1 MLRIPG
7 KDRSL
12 SWRCQAIA
20 STMPLRRRLL
30 LHLEDPFPGF
40 RAPALNPARQFVL
53 PLQLDDCVLLGDLG
67 VGVAGDLAGLDAAA
81 ADFLPPRDVGAAQR
95 VGPEAP
101 RLQFLRCRHRL
112 QTVRTHI
119 RASLG
124 GFWGDP
130 AVHGWV
136 NSGKDG

>member
-1 MLRIPG
+1 M
-7 KDRSL
+7 SL
-12 SWRCQAIA
+12 SC
-20 STMPLRRRLL
+20 RLL
-30 LHLEDPFPGF
+30 LYLDGLFPGF
-40 RAPALNPARQFVL
+40 RAPALNPARELVL
-53 PLQLDDCVLLGDLG
+53 ALQLDDGVLLGDLG
-67 VGVAGDLAGLDAAA
+67 VGVTGDLAGLDAAA
-81 ADFLPPRDVGAAQR
+81 ADFLPPGDIGAAEG
-95 VGPEAP
+95 VWPKAP

-130 AVHGWV
+130 AVDGWV